1 MNMITHGRAQRSLRE
16 EEPAEPIEWRVHW
29 YVGDYSTT
37 DIEQT
42 ILATDVEADDMM
54 FVARNNDDT
63 VMMVP
68 TVRLISVIRVDAIPG
83 DE

>member
-1 MNMITHGRAQRSLRE
+1 MITHGRAQRSLQE
-16 EEPAEPIEWRVHW
+16 ETAEPIEWRVHW
-29 YVGDYSTT
+29 AVAESGTT

-54 FVARNNDDT
+54 FVARNNDET

-68 TVRLISVIRVDAIPG
+68 TNRLISVIRVDAIPQ
-83 DE
+83 